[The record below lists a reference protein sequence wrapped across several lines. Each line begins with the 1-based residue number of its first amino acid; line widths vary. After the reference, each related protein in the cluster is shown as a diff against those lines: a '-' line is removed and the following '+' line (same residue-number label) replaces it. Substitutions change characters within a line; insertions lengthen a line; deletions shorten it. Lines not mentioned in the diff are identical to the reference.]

1 MRNVNGK
8 GVGTW
13 LKVKTWFSINSDT
26 LADIAIWIALVAF
39 GYLLTVLLMAITID

>member
-13 LKVKTWFSINSDT
+13 LKVKTWFSINSDV
-26 LADIAIWIALVAF
+26 LADIAIWIFMVVF
-39 GYLLTVLLMAITID
+39 GYLFVVGVMAITPL